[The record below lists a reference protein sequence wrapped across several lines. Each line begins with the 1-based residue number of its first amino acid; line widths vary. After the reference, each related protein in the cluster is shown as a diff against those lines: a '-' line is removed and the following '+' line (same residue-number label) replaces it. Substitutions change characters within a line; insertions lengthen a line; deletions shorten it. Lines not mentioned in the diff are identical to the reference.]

1 MAKRSLAD
9 RLDRIVAE
17 MFAADHGAGMGVRDH
32 RLAGLARLADD
43 LRDLPRPSFRERLKS
58 DLERRAGMS
67 AIRAGFRTITPY
79 VMVPQ
84 AEEMID
90 FVKSVFGAQEVF
102 RGTGSAGGVHA
113 EVRIGDSMMMIGGG
127 GAFRGTPTPTALQ
140 YYVPNADEVYARAIA
155 AGATASLDLMEQWG
169 DRFGAV
175 RDPFG
180 NDWIIS
186 THLGPRYVPEGL
198 GDVTIY
204 LHPVGAA
211 KLIGFLKEA
220 FGAAEFVRHDSPE
233 GSGAARQSA
242 HRRLDD
248 RDGRGARPVAGDAH
262 CDLFVCPGCGRG
274 VSQSDGGRRGLAF
287 RTRGSALRRPP
298 GGGAGFLRKPVV
310 HRDTHAGRVMRGG
323 S

>member
-233 GSGAARQSA
+233 GAVLHAKVRIGDSTIEMGEAHGPWQAMPTAIYLYVPDADAVYRRAMAAGADSLSEPADQPYGD
-242 HRRLDD
+242 RLAGV
-248 RDGRGARPVAGDAH
+248 RDFCGNQWFIATHMRDA
-262 CDLFVCPGCGRG
+262 
-274 VSQSDGGRRGLAF
+274 S
-287 RTRGSALRRPP
+287 
-298 GGGAGFLRKPVV
+298 
-310 HRDTHAGRVMRGG
+310 
-323 S
+323 

>member
-1 MAKRSLAD
+1 MARDFLGRAAVRYIEGSS
-9 RLDRIVAE
+9 AE
-17 MFAADHGAGMGVRDH
+17 QR
-32 RLAGLARLADD
+32 AGLA
-43 LRDLPRPSFRERLKS
+43 RDLPRPSFRERLKS

-67 AIRAGFRTITPY
+67 AIRTGFRTITPY

-84 AEEMID
+84 AGEMID
-90 FVKSVFGAQEVF
+90 FVKSAFGAQEVF
-102 RGTGSAGGVHA
+102 RGTGSAGGIHA

-127 GAFRGTPTPTALQ
+127 GAFRGTPTPTAFQ

-220 FGAAEFVRHDSPE
+220 FGATEFVRHDSPE
-233 GSGAARQSA
+233 GAVLHAKVRIGDSMIEMGEAHGPWQAMPTAIYLYVPDADAVYRRAMAAGADSLSEPADQPYGD
-242 HRRLDD
+242 RLAGV
-248 RDGRGARPVAGDAH
+248 RDFCGNQWFIATHMRDA
-262 CDLFVCPGCGRG
+262 
-274 VSQSDGGRRGLAF
+274 S
-287 RTRGSALRRPP
+287 
-298 GGGAGFLRKPVV
+298 
-310 HRDTHAGRVMRGG
+310 
-323 S
+323 